1 MRKSWLVLTIMTLLL
16 RSNGALAL
24 VDISGKDKVEVGS
37 WSELKAAVADSGNA
51 GKVIVLT
58 GNITADVNNP
68 IDMVG
73 GAGIII
79 DGGGHTITGQEGS
92 KDGQFI
98 NFDENDTT
106 DLIVQNVN
114 FEGFVHSG
122 SNNVNGGVIYNGGG
136 TLGNIAG
143 DFSGNYVKGGRNAQ
157 GGAIY
162 NKGTISDI
170 TGDFTENYALA
181 GSYGDYRGT
190 GGAIYNSGTI
200 GDING
205 TFKKNYAS
213 GGRGDGGAIYNGYG
227 SPYIHNITGYFEENH
242 TKSSGGAIYNGGVI
256 DNINANFNKNY
267 VYNSGESYSYG
278 ARYSSYGGVI
288 YNNGTIGTITGD
300 FTNNYTKSDIS
311 SYDEYKQYSVANGGA
326 IYNRGKINKI
336 DGDFVRNYALGYS
349 SYGGAIYNHNYAS
362 IGEITG
368 DFTENYALGENY
380 AYGGA
385 IYTGSPLTLVNSS
398 FYNNYAQSDGIDAE
412 GGAIFSIGDLTL
424 KADAGESIFSGNKI
438 KWGNM
443 EDSSAIFIVN
453 EDPTHPTTLTLNSQN
468 HGIIQFDDKI
478 KTISAQYTELK
489 AYLKNYISEGF
500 RVNCDGNGGYN
511 IVTGTG
517 NVNHIE
523 AHNNSHLLFQYQ
535 TSVDIPAAE
544 FQEILAQAE
553 AMGAEVVQ
561 EGDKYIISMYEEGE
575 AARFEVNPSEN
586 GYSAK
591 LYEGIVLT
599 QEQLEMALQE
609 AESKGWKIEDDG
621 NGGYNLIDVIKTI
634 YNVEKKDNAFYIPQ
648 GEENKIS
655 QEVKDFIAEKEN
667 AGAVINQD
675 GENYKI
681 VANVDGKTICYE
693 IVKQEDGSYVL
704 RTFVVLL
711 PSHSDNIIAI
721 TGDSSSRVVFNNAI
735 ENVAKI
741 DISGTNVD
749 ANEGVGTIFRTI
761 THDGGV
767 LNINAGAKAEDS
779 IINQGGTMNVAN
791 SAKAYRTEVNN
802 GGVLNVASGGYVQDT
817 TVNTGG
823 KLTAAAQA
831 TINNMLANDG
841 AILDIDRDAY
851 LTGNIII
858 HAAATMGGS
867 YDYSKIFKDEI
878 TDKGSLTLVG
888 GLNNILNE
896 SSLVNTTSN
905 KKLNLTAGDYAIGD
919 GAQAVQGWDV
929 LSFKNN
935 ANVKL
940 EGDIA
945 MSDAKKKLYIENGST
960 LDLAGHSPSN
970 YTITG
975 SLVNDGLVTFS
986 HVDDEADDTTT
997 VYGNYLAYNNAQMTI
1012 DVNPQTNTSDLMIV
1026 DGDVQGTT
1034 LVNLNVLNEAKPSEK
1049 ILFVEALNDNPAT
1062 GAAFYTQ
1069 DGHIFGSPYKWNVL
1083 YENNRWYVGTDDVI
1097 PDGATNGYGDSDLGE
1112 ITDDTV
1118 LEEDAVLPPSFPDVP
1133 SSSTGDAGNGNTS
1146 VVFRKPSVVGEVIA
1160 YMGLPSAGIEQTRDM
1175 TRNVSSKVASTKIY
1189 SQQCHGYYDC
1199 EYNGQGLRNAWASP
1213 VYSYSEVK
1221 SPYKYDAEI
1230 AGLDAGL
1237 DLQADEHNRLGV
1249 YVSSRYGNYDFDGK
1263 GDDYYSKTGSEIDID
1278 SYILGFYYRYDGG
1291 KYWAM
1296 SQVFGGYQD
1305 VDIASDDGFGSSTD
1319 GIVFGGSIESGLTFT
1334 PRKDVVIEPTMR
1346 VGYTQINYDKLKD
1359 NYGKTA
1365 DFDDVRNIELEAG
1378 VKIEKAFARDRGF
1391 GKVYIKPSV
1400 IQNIGSGDVKVTGLQ
1415 TVEGL
1420 EDATLGRVEIGGSM
1434 SFNESWSAYLFAAYT
1449 FGSDYKNASINAG
1462 LNYAF

>member
-1 MRKSWLVLTIMTLLL
+1 MRKSWLFLTIMTLLL

-37 WSELKAAVADSGNA
+37 WSELKAAVADSANA
-51 GKVIVLT
+51 GKVIVLN
-58 GNITADVNNP
+58 GDITADADNP
-68 IDMVG
+68 ITSLG

-79 DGGGHTITGQEGS
+79 DGNGHTITGQTGS
-92 KDGQFI
+92 NYGQFI
-98 NFDENDTT
+98 NFDSSDKT
-106 DLIVQNVN
+106 DLIIQNVN
-114 FEGFVHSG
+114 FEGFGGVRNDYHAIY
-122 SNNVNGGVIYNGGG
+122 GGVIYNYFGKIGDIEANFSNNFVKHEQEGQSAYGGAIYNNTNG
-136 TLGNIAG
+136 ITNKDAEIGNITGNFTGNYAQASSAYGGAITNTGDGKIGNITGDFITNYVQAGNDASGGAIDNWGTIGNIMG
-143 DFSGNYVKGGRNAQ
+143 DFSGNYAQ
-157 GGAIY
+157 A
-162 NKGTISDI
+162 GT
-170 TGDFTENYALA
+170 YA
-181 GSYGDYRGT
+181 R
-190 GGAIYNSGTI
+190 GGAIYNSETI
-200 GDING
+200 G
-205 TFKKNYAS
+205 
-213 GGRGDGGAIYNGYG
+213 
-227 SPYIHNITGYFEENH
+227 
-242 TKSSGGAIYNGGVI
+242 
-256 DNINANFNKNY
+256 NIN
-267 VYNSGESYSYG
+267 
-278 ARYSSYGGVI
+278 
-288 YNNGTIGTITGD
+288 GD
-300 FTNNYTKSDIS
+300 FTNNYAQSEKSS
-311 SYDEYKQYSVANGGA
+311 A
-326 IYNRGKINKI
+326 
-336 DGDFVRNYALGYS
+336 
-349 SYGGAIYNHNYAS
+349 YGGAIYNYGT
-362 IGEITG
+362 IGDITG
-368 DFTENYALGENY
+368 DFSGNSAQAETYAR
-380 AYGGA
+380 GGA
-385 IYTGSPLTLVNSS
+385 IYNDGTMTLVNSS
-398 FYNNYAQSDGIDAE
+398 FTGNSAVTTAAKDSADGQQTK
-412 GGAIFSIGDLTL
+412 GGAIYTESDLTI
-424 KADAGESIFSGNKI
+424 KADNGQSIFKGNKV
-438 KWGNM
+438 KWADG
-443 EDSSAIFIVN
+443 EESSAIYLADKYDTYAN
-453 EDPTHPTTLTLNSQN
+453 LSLEAKN
-468 HGIIQFDDKI
+468 GGKIQFDDKI
-478 KTISAQYTELK
+478 AS
-489 AYLKNYISEGF
+489 
-500 RVNCDGNGGYN
+500 VNP
-511 IVTGTG
+511 
-517 NVNHIE
+517 IE
-523 AHNNSHLLFQYQ
+523 A
-535 TSVDIPAAE
+535 V
-544 FQEILAQAE
+544 
-553 AMGAEVVQ
+553 
-561 EGDKYIISMYEEGE
+561 
-575 AARFEVNPSEN
+575 
-586 GYSAK
+586 
-591 LYEGIVLT
+591 
-599 QEQLEMALQE
+599 LQE
-609 AESKGWKIEDDG
+609 AINDGAVVTDDG
-621 NGGYNLIDVIKTI
+621 KGGYIIEQGGQQIHVENDNGTFWAFAWQDSVPADQIDTLLPQFEQMGLEVT
-634 YNVEKKDNAFYIPQ
+634 KK
-648 GEENKIS
+648 
-655 QEVKDFIAEKEN
+655 
-667 AGAVINQD
+667 
-675 GENYKI
+675 GENYYI
-681 VANVDGKTICYE
+681 VDPLGLLEGAPAKYE
-693 IVKQEDGSYVL
+693 FILQEDGSYL
-704 RTFVVLL
+704 GSAYQGLS
-711 PSHSDNIIAI
+711 PYGGNITIS
-721 TGDSSSRVVFNNAI
+721 GDEGSQVVFNNAI

-779 IINQGGTMNVAN
+779 IVNQGGTMNVAN

-802 GGVLNVASGGYVQDT
+802 GGVLNVANGGFVQDT

-896 SSLVNTTSN
+896 SSLVNTTSD

-919 GAQAVQGWDV
+919 GAQAVLGWDV

-945 MSDAKKKLYIENGST
+945 MSDAKKLIYIENGSK

-975 SLVNDGLVTFS
+975 SLANDGMVTFS
-986 HVDDEADDTTT
+986 HADDEADDITT

-1012 DVNPQTNTSDLMIV
+1012 DVNPLTNKSDMMIV

-1034 LVNLNVLNEAKPSEK
+1034 LVTLNVLNEAKPSEK
-1049 ILFVEALNDNPAT
+1049 ILFVEALNDNPDT

-1097 PDGATNGYGDSDLGE
+1097 PDGATNGYGDGDLGE
-1112 ITDDTV
+1112 VPEDSE
-1118 LEEDAVLPPSFPDVP
+1118 LEDGTVLPPNFPDTP
-1133 SSSTGDAGNGNTS
+1133 SSGGDSGESETGGNNW
-1146 VVFRKPSVVGEVIA
+1146 FKKPSVVGEVIA

-1213 VYSYSEVK
+1213 VYSYSKVDA
-1221 SPYKYDAEI
+1221 PYKYEADI
-1230 AGLDAGL
+1230 TGLDAGL
-1237 DLQADEHNRLGV
+1237 DLQADVHNRLGV
-1249 YVSSRYGNYDFDGK
+1249 FVSSRYGNYDFDGK

-1278 SYILGFYYRYDGG
+1278 SYILGLYYRYDGG

-1319 GIVFGGSIESGLTFT
+1319 GIVFGGSVEGGLTFT
-1334 PRKDVVIEPTMR
+1334 PRKDVVVEPTMR

-1365 DFDDVRNIELEAG
+1365 DFDDVRNIEIEAG

-1400 IQNIGSGDVKVTGLQ
+1400 IQNIGSGDVNVTGLQ

-1434 SFNESWSAYLFAAYT
+1434 SFNESWSALMPV
-1449 FGSDYKNASINAG
+1449 
-1462 LNYAF
+1462 

>member
-1 MRKSWLVLTIMTLLL
+1 MMRKASRICAFGVLSLLL
-16 RSNGALAL
+16 WSNGALAL

-37 WSELKAAVADSGNA
+37 WGELKNAVADSANA
-51 GKVIVLT
+51 GKVIVLKD
-58 GNITADVNNP
+58 NITADMDNP

-79 DGGGHTITGQEGS
+79 DGGGHTIIGQEGS
-92 KDGQFI
+92 KNGQFI
-98 NFDENDTT
+98 NFDSSDKT
-106 DLIVQNVN
+106 DLIIQNVN
-114 FEGFVHSG
+114 FEGFSNVQSG
-122 SNNVNGGVIYNGGG
+122 SADARGGVIYNRGYYGSQVSLDDIIGDFEGNYAKSENASADGGAIYNSSSSTIG
-136 TLGNIAG
+136 DIKG
-143 DFSGNYVKGGRNAQ
+143 DFSGNYAQAETNAQ

-162 NKGTISDI
+162 NGGTIGDIIGDFTNNFSQSDTSASPGGAILNVGNIGNIIGDFISNHTLSVSSNAQGGAIDSHLFISSIIGNFTNNYAQASSSAYGGAISNYGTIGDI
-170 TGDFTENYALA
+170 TGDFSGNYAQA
-181 GSYGDYRGT
+181 GTYAQ
-190 GGAIYNSGTI
+190 GGAVYNMFSMLTF
-200 GDING
+200 IN
-205 TFKKNYAS
+205 
-213 GGRGDGGAIYNGYG
+213 
-227 SPYIHNITGYFEENH
+227 
-242 TKSSGGAIYNGGVI
+242 SSFI
-256 DNINANFNKNY
+256 DNY
-267 VYNSGESYSYG
+267 VETAASKD
-278 ARYSSYGGVI
+278 SS
-288 YNNGTIGTITGD
+288 D
-300 FTNNYTKSDIS
+300 
-311 SYDEYKQYSVANGGA
+311 
-326 IYNRGKINKI
+326 GKK
-336 DGDFVRNYALGYS
+336 
-349 SYGGAIYNHNYAS
+349 
-362 IGEITG
+362 TQ
-368 DFTENYALGENY
+368 
-380 AYGGA
+380 GGA
-385 IYTGSPLTLVNSS
+385 IYTE
-398 FYNNYAQSDGIDAE
+398 A
-412 GGAIFSIGDLTL
+412 DLTI
-424 KADAGESIFSGNKI
+424 KADGGESIFKGNNVKWADGEESSAIYLGKNSGNKLYL
-438 KWGNM
+438 
-443 EDSSAIFIVN
+443 DSKN
-453 EDPTHPTTLTLNSQN
+453 DGL
-468 HGIIQFDDKI
+468 IQFDDKI
-478 KTISAQYTELK
+478 KAYAEDVKNILSSKYNGAIITE
-489 AYLKNYISEGF
+489 
-500 RVNCDGNGGYN
+500 DGEGGYFVEKDGEKMHYQKKGAFYEYSEYKTETKETLN
-511 IVTGTG
+511 VTSDAVKNTITQ
-517 NVNHIE
+517 IE
-523 AHNNSHLLFQYQ
+523 NKNF
-535 TSVDIPAAE
+535 DIK
-544 FQEILAQAE
+544 
-553 AMGAEVVQ
+553 Q
-561 EGDKYIISMYEEGE
+561 EGDNYTVIGKQDGTPMMMEMMKQADGSYNVTTSAVYSQEEMDE
-575 AARFEVNPSEN
+575 LLASLN
-586 GYSAK
+586 GATVK
-591 LYEGIVLT
+591 
-599 QEQLEMALQE
+599 
-609 AESKGWKIEDDG
+609 DDG
-621 NGGYNLIDVIKTI
+621 NGGYIVEMGSDSIHISKTENGFAVPMEQQTGVSSEEVQTQIEKIKEQSYDIVQEGDNYTVT
-634 YNVEKKDNAFYIPQ
+634 NEQKGKK
-648 GEENKIS
+648 
-655 QEVKDFIAEKEN
+655 
-667 AGAVINQD
+667 
-675 GENYKI
+675 
-681 VANVDGKTICYE
+681 
-693 IVKQEDGSYVL
+693 YVL
-704 RTFVVLL
+704 QFIKQKDGTYTVIETMSGNVTDSFTDLA
-711 PSHSDNIIAI
+711 STMIIA
-721 TGDSSSRVVFNNAI
+721 GDSSSRVVFNNAI

-779 IINQGGTMNVAN
+779 IVNQGGTMNVAN

-802 GGVLNVASGGYVQDT
+802 GGVLNVANGGFAQDT

-823 KLTAAAQA
+823 KLTAASQA

-867 YDYSKIFKDEI
+867 YDYSQIFKDEV
-878 TDKGSLTLVG
+878 TDQGSLTLVG
-888 GLNNILNE
+888 GLNATLQEN
-896 SSLVNTTSN
+896 SLVNN
-905 KKLNLTAGDYAIGD
+905 VEAKKLNLTAGDYAIGD
-919 GAQAVQGWDV
+919 GTQSVEGWDV
-929 LSFKNN
+929 LTVKDN
-935 ANVKL
+935 ATVKL

-960 LDLAGHSPSN
+960 LDLAGHSPSS

-997 VYGNYLAYNNAQMTI
+997 VYGNYIAYNNAQMTI

-1189 SQQCHGYYDC
+1189 SPICHGYYDC

-1237 DLQADEHNRLGV
+1237 DLQADAHNRLGV
-1249 YVSSRYGNYDFDGK
+1249 FVSSRYGNYDFDGK

-1278 SYILGFYYRYDGG
+1278 SYILGLYYRYDGG

-1305 VDIASDDGFGSSTD
+1305 VDIASDDGFGSTTD
-1319 GIVFGGSIESGLTFT
+1319 GIVFGGSFESGLTFT

-1400 IQNIGSGDVKVTGLQ
+1400 IQNIGSGDVNVTGLQ

-1420 EDATLGRVEIGGSM
+1420 EDATLGRVEVGGSM
-1434 SFNESWSAYLFAAYT
+1434 SFNDNWSAYLFAAYT